1 MMKRFI
7 ISLVVVFSVTVA
19 FAQNAT
25 PVDPVDLDALRA
37 EIAALQQQLAALQVA
52 TSQPQF
58 TVAVMEIGDS
68 WRIPEVGDSFRETLL
83 SALREQGILA
93 VESLDRETQTSVD
106 RQRQAVAGG
115 YVDPR
120 TVPPAGTMLGV
131 RYFLFGTVTKYEE
144 DDREDNL
151 GGVVLGRLLK
161 VGGRVRL
168 RTGSLVVDFRLVDAQ
183 TGIAVDAFRT
193 EAAVRDREVD
203 GLELNGFSFG
213 GRSRQRTL
221 PELAARECARQA
233 AARVR
238 QFAAPTTAAVESTS
252 MRLTPPPRSR

>member
-7 ISLVVVFSVTVA
+7 ISLVVISFFSVAVA
-19 FAQNAT
+19 QDAT
-25 PVDPVDLDALRA
+25 PADPVDLDALQQQIIMLQQQ
-37 EIAALQQQLAALQVA
+37 IAALQQNAAQQQ
-52 TSQPQF
+52 QPQF

-68 WRIPEVGDSFRETLL
+68 WRIPEVGDSFRMVLV
-83 SALREQGILA
+83 SALREVGVLA
-93 VESLDRETQTSVD
+93 VESLDRETQGAVD
-106 RQRQAVAGG
+106 RQREAVAGG
-115 YVDPR
+115 YINPA

-131 RYFLFGTVTKYEE
+131 RYFLFGVVVKYTEE
-144 DDREDNL
+144 DREDDL

-168 RTGSLVVDFRLVDAQ
+168 RTGSLIIDFRLVDGQ
-183 TGIAVDAFRT
+183 TGVAVDAFRT

-233 AARVR
+233 ATRVR
-238 QFAAPTTAAVESTS
+238 QFAAPSSAAVESSS
-252 MRLTPPPRSR
+252 MRLTPPR

>member
-25 PVDPVDLDALRA
+25 PVDPADLAALQQQVA
-37 EIAALQQQLAALQVA
+37 ELQQQLAALQQQ
-52 TSQPQF
+52 QPQF
-58 TVAVMEIGDS
+58 TLAVMEVEGA
-68 WRIPEVGDSFRETLL
+68 WRIPEVGDSFRQILI
-83 SALREQGILA
+83 SCLREQGILA
-93 VESLDRETQTSVD
+93 VESLDRETQASVD

-168 RTGSLVVDFRLVDAQ
+168 RTGSLVIDFRLVDAQ

-203 GLELNGFSFG
+203 GLEIDGVSLG
-213 GRSRQRTL
+213 GRSRERAL
-221 PELAARECARQA
+221 PELAARECARQC

-238 QFAAPTTAAVESTS
+238 QFAAPTPTVVESTS
-252 MRLTPPPRSR
+252 MRLTPAQPGRR